1 MTFDQFARR
10 FGTIA
15 AQLQAKKGD
24 WLIETAKRL
33 EGSMKVRIFNNGQ
46 NTAEAPIGNYKSKY
60 WIKKREDR
68 GAQTGYVDLEYR
80 SNLRNSI
87 KPLMDGDDA
96 VLAVVD
102 DLDYKKA
109 MGQEEIQ
116 GKKKGGGKMEIFTP
130 SNSEI
135 ADAQENLDELIDA
148 ELERIIARL

>member
-10 FGTIA
+10 FATIA
-15 AQLQAKKGD
+15 TQLEAKKGD
-24 WLIETAKRL
+24 WLIETAKRF
-33 EGSMKVRIFNNGQ
+33 EGSIKVRIFNEGQ
-46 NTAEAPIGNYKSKY
+46 NTAEAPIGKYKSKY
-60 WIKKREDR
+60 WVKAREKRGNQV
-68 GAQTGYVDLEYR
+68 GAVDLEFTGD
-80 SNLRNSI
+80 LRRSI

-96 VLAVVD
+96 VLAIAD

-130 SNSEI
+130 SDSEI

-148 ELERIIARL
+148 EIERIIARL

>member
-1 MTFDQFARR
+1 MNFDEFARR
-10 FGTIA
+10 FGRITSE
-15 AQLQAKKGD
+15 LQAAKGD

-33 EGSMKVRIFNNGQ
+33 EGSIKVRIFNEGQ
-46 NTAEAPIGNYKSKY
+46 NTAEGPIGKYKSKY

-68 GAQTGYVDLEYR
+68 GAQTSYVDLEYT

-87 KPLMDGDDA
+87 KPMMDGDDA
-96 VLAVVD
+96 VLAIVD

-116 GKKKGGGKMEIFTP
+116 GKKKGGSKMEIFTP
-130 SNSEI
+130 SDSEI
-135 ADAQENLDELIDA
+135 ADAQENLDELVER